1 MLSLL
6 MNFKKENA
14 LRILTLTLLLLLT
27 IINSFAQ
34 QTVPL
39 YPGKIPNSIKV
50 PNIEKEDA
58 NHFLVNVSQPT
69 LTIYLP
75 PASTAN
81 GTSVIVCPE
90 GGYSALN
97 IIQEGSAIAENLN
110 KLGVAAFVLKYRLP
124 DDKAMPDK
132 SIGPIQDAQQAIMLV
147 RQRAK
152 EWNIDTAKVGIM
164 GFSAGGHLA
173 STAGTHFTKSYIDNP
188 RKINL
193 RPDFMI
199 LVYPVIS
206 FADSIGHI
214 GSRDNLIG
222 KNPSAQQIALY
233 SNELQITHETTPT
246 FLIQAGDDGLVNV
259 KNSIVFYLALQKN
272 NVPAGLHIFPKGQ
285 HGFPYEPAHS
295 TWFQYCAQWLRENG
309 WFKP

>member
-1 MLSLL
+1 
-6 MNFKKENA
+6 
-14 LRILTLTLLLLLT
+14 
-27 IINSFAQ
+27 
-34 QTVPL
+34 
-39 YPGKIPNSIKV
+39 
-50 PNIEKEDA
+50 
-58 NHFLVNVSQPT
+58 
-69 LTIYLP
+69 
-75 PASTAN
+75 
-81 GTSVIVCPE
+81 
-90 GGYSALN
+90 
-97 IIQEGSAIAENLN
+97 
-110 KLGVAAFVLKYRLP
+110 
-124 DDKAMPDK
+124 MPDK
-132 SIGPIQDAQQAIMLV
+132 LIGPIQDAQQAIMLV

-152 EWNIDTAKVGIM
+152 EWNVDTAKVGIM

-206 FADSIGHI
+206 FADSIGHL
-214 GSRDNLIG
+214 GSRNNLIG

-246 FLIQAGDDGLVNV
+246 FLIQAGDDGLVSVN
-259 KNSIVFYLALQKN
+259 NSIVFYRALQKN

-295 TWFQYCAQWLRENG
+295 TWFQYCAQWLTENG
-309 WFKP
+309 WLKP

>member
-1 MLSLL
+1 MLTMSINL
-6 MNFKKENA
+6 KKVSR
-14 LRILTLTLLLLLT
+14 LRMLTCTLLLLIT
-27 IINSFAQ
+27 ISKSFAQ
-34 QTVPL
+34 QAIPL
-39 YPGKIPNSIKV
+39 YGGKIPNSIKV
-50 PNIEKEDA
+50 PNLEKEDA

-75 PASTAN
+75 PTGTAN
-81 GTSVIVCPE
+81 GTAVILCPG
-90 GGYSALN
+90 GGYGALN
-97 IIQEGSAIAENLN
+97 IIQEGYAVAQNLN
-110 KLGVAAFVLKYRLP
+110 KLGIAAFVLKYRLP

-152 EWNIDTAKVGIM
+152 KWNVDTAKLGIM

-188 RKINL
+188 GKVNL

-206 FADSIGHI
+206 FLDSVGHI

-222 KNPSAQQIALY
+222 KNPLAQQIVLY
-233 SNELQITHETTPT
+233 SNELQVTPQT
-246 FLIQAGDDGLVNV
+246 PPAFLIQAGDDGLVNV
-259 KNSIVFYLALQKN
+259 KNSILFYQALQKN
-272 NVPAGLHIFPKGQ
+272 GVPAGLHIFPKGQ

-295 TWFQYCAQWLRENG
+295 TWFQYCAQWLKENG
-309 WFKP
+309 WTN

>member
-1 MLSLL
+1 MLTMSINL
-6 MNFKKENA
+6 KKVSR
-14 LRILTLTLLLLLT
+14 LRMLTCTLLLLIT
-27 IINSFAQ
+27 ISKSFAQ
-34 QTVPL
+34 QAIPL
-39 YPGKIPNSIKV
+39 YAGKIPNSIKV
-50 PNIEKEDA
+50 PNLEKEDA

-75 PASTAN
+75 PTGTAN
-81 GTSVIVCPE
+81 GTAVILCP
-90 GGYSALN
+90 GRGYGALN
-97 IIQEGSAIAENLN
+97 IIQEGYAVAQNLN
-110 KLGVAAFVLKYRLP
+110 KLGIAAFVLKYRLP

-152 EWNIDTAKVGIM
+152 EWNVDTAKLGIM

-188 RKINL
+188 GKINL

-206 FADSIGHI
+206 FLDSVGHI

-222 KNPSAQQIALY
+222 KNPSAQQIVLY
-233 SNELQITHETTPT
+233 SNELQVTPQT
-246 FLIQAGDDGLVNV
+246 PPAFLIQAGDDGLVNV
-259 KNSIVFYLALQKN
+259 KNSILFYQALQKN
-272 NVPAGLHIFPKGQ
+272 GVPAGLHIFPKGQ

-295 TWFQYCAQWLRENG
+295 TWFQYCAQWLKENG
-309 WFKP
+309 WTN